1 MQNNVCNGYHLSNDY
16 KNYLCA
22 SDEWSIIDCPIF
34 AHACNDLGLAL
45 PMLAKATWGIRLPHL
60 QKFGQWASPI
70 EKEKINSEKSE
81 CTM

>member
-34 AHACNDLGLAL
+34 APACNDLGLAL

-60 QKFGQWASPI
+60 YKVGQWASPK
-70 EKEKINSEKSE
+70 EKEKINSEEPE
-81 CTM
+81 CPM